1 MSRFSRLATVLL
13 AVLLLSSAF
22 VAPALAQED
31 PTGNETDDANE
42 TVGPTDPTVGNESN
56 ESDGDGEADEDDEG
70 GFGNW
75 VSDATPSVS
84 NPVPSTGEFV
94 SGVFEWVQDSAVGI
108 IEDILEG
115 SIEVL
120 IGTPEPGNSG
130 WNGIF
135 GEPTEE
141 PFASLFEPIYE
152 GKILPFT
159 VAILSIIIL
168 ALTGFLP
175 YSSLVGSYR
184 VYMWIIR
191 LVVAIFALIFAWPV
205 VGWLHQLSNDI
216 AWAFAP
222 ETDEILSI
230 TGSLTLGSSAAPVA
244 ASIYL
249 FGWVKIIL
257 YAFVYFFRYQLL
269 FWMPF
274 AFPILLILALAA
286 PHKRLR
292 SFGSF
297 GLWQYIGLLIMTWPN
312 AMMFGAAYR
321 LEWTFGLT
329 SAFANVG
336 LVFGM
341 FLTGILVPIAIMY
354 AMAQGPGLVTG
365 VMMGTAS
372 SAARGVQRRSE
383 KGWKP
388 QTSIAP
394 REMSQ
399 QARNRAQTTYQ
410 KTQTKLNSMQS
421 RLSRTSSGSNSGT
434 STSSGSSSS
443 KEIKSNYGGSSGST
457 TLAQRMKQRN
467 RNGNN
472 DD

>member
-1 MSRFSRLATVLL
+1 M
-13 AVLLLSSAF
+13 SSAF
-22 VAPALAQED
+22 VAPALAQEG
-31 PTGNETDDANE
+31 PVGNETDDENE
-42 TVGPTDPTVGNESN
+42 TIGPTDPAVGNEIN
-56 ESDGDGEADEDDEG
+56 ESENETGAEDDEDG
-70 GFGNW
+70 MGNW
-75 VSDATPSVS
+75 VSDAAPSVS

-94 SGVFEWVQDSAVGI
+94 DGIFEWVQDSAVGI
-108 IEDILEG
+108 IEGVLEG

-120 IGTPEPGNSG
+120 IGTPEPGNAG

-135 GEPTEE
+135 GQPTEE

-152 GKILPFT
+152 GMILPFT

-205 VGWLHQLSNDI
+205 VGWMHQLSNDI

-222 ETDEILSI
+222 ESDEILSI
-230 TGSLTLGSSAAPVA
+230 TGSLTLGSTAAPVA

-249 FGWVKIIL
+249 FGWIKIVL

-274 AFPILLILALAA
+274 VFPILLILALAA

-312 AMMFGAAYR
+312 AMMFGAAYQ
-321 LEWTFGLT
+321 LDWGFNV
-329 SAFANVG
+329 SSFANVG
-336 LVFGM
+336 LIFGM

-372 SAARGVQRRSE
+372 SAASGVRRRSQ

-388 QTSIAP
+388 QTSVAP
-394 REMSQ
+394 RELSQ

-410 KTQTKLNSMQS
+410 KTQTQLSSMRG
-421 RLSRTSSGSNSGT
+421 RLSRSSSSPGSNSGT
-434 STSSGSSSS
+434 SAGGSSSSS
-443 KEIKSNYGGSSGST
+443 KEIKSNYGDSSGAT

-467 RNGNN
+467 RNKNN
-472 DD
+472 GD